1 MKSKGTACVGVP
13 FPGCYGIRRSSASRS
28 QMPPLGMQT
37 ESVAKHVPYDPS
49 IPPSLCSPSA
59 APRGGGGGKQGMAEG
74 EDGLEKR
81 MLADERGGR
90 QDGRGEDKGDEGAE
104 IIQIH
109 SLRDHELLAWSLNSS
124 GNIWPRSLRSPR
136 GP

>member
-1 MKSKGTACVGVP
+1 
-13 FPGCYGIRRSSASRS
+13 
-28 QMPPLGMQT
+28 MPPLGMQT

-74 EDGLEKR
+74 EDGREKR

-90 QDGRGEDKGDEGAE
+90 QEEERIKEMKGQRLSRFA
-104 IIQIH
+104 
-109 SLRDHELLAWSLNSS
+109 
-124 GNIWPRSLRSPR
+124 P
-136 GP
+136 